1 MTPILLDMQAFG
13 PYLHQTKIDFTGL
26 GTDSLFLIT
35 GATGGG
41 KTSILDA
48 MSFALYCRAT
58 GGRRSWEEMRC
69 DSASDDV
76 STFVEFQ
83 FRLGGEVYRFV
94 RSRRVHFVRGSGR
107 REFRE
112 EHYCKVLQWDPDFQ
126 RDMWREL
133 ESGSESQVRRYAEK
147 LLGLTAEQFSQVI
160 VLPQGDFLRLLRASS
175 REKAE
180 MLRTLFS
187 MTEWVKIQNALG
199 EQSKALEKQLS
210 EADAA
215 RDAVLRQE
223 GEETLSGLRE
233 KALRLEEEEK
243 TLEEQAR
250 TAGEALQKA
259 EQTLAARREL
269 TRVRLTARQERENLS
284 RWEEEG
290 KKAEAALAEQKA
302 AMEEVPHLREES
314 RKEAARAARL
324 EEELQQAQT
333 LAQVG
338 DRLRETEKALQTARA
353 GVEQSQKARQ
363 EIVGRLE
370 TGEAFMKEVLA
381 AVEKLPALR
390 EREANLARGE
400 QAYQEWDAAREK
412 ARRQEKEVDTQ
423 KAACARLAVT
433 ARSLTESLSRQEALF
448 RADRAAFLAAG
459 LEEGEPCPVCGS
471 RNHPAPACPGE
482 GAMEKGELEEL
493 RRQENQARQAVSA
506 GEGKLRA
513 LEAQWE
519 QAKAESAQR
528 ETQAAAFGPREELA
542 RQRQSLAKE
551 LAEVQAMAGK
561 RAAAQKRL
569 DALQQELESARK
581 QGEEALGRQKSLS
594 ARLEEQQAR
603 QKELLSRW
611 QGEAPKPDSLRRE
624 WEQAQA
630 RSRTSSEKADALEKD
645 WASLQSRAAGARAS
659 REEARLRWEQA
670 EADCRQREA
679 AWQGEIPPEEAVSQQ
694 YQEAKARLDG
704 LNRGRGEKS
713 QQKKSSAQAVK
724 RLEALEEEFSG
735 LQKQYCQAAR
745 LYKLLSGS
753 NPRRV
758 PMDKYVLSIML
769 EEILACANR
778 FLTRFSRD
786 RYTLWRSQER
796 AAHNAYGGLDLVV
809 LDGMTGH
816 ERSVDTLSGGEQF
829 LASLSLALGLSETV
843 QNQSGCVELEA
854 LFIDEGFGSLDQETL
869 DTAMK
874 ALAMLHQ
881 GGRTIGIISHV
892 SELRSRIGNRI
903 EVSRLPD
910 GSADA
915 KVVAAE

>member
-1 MTPILLDMQAFG
+1 
-13 PYLHQTKIDFTGL
+13 
-26 GTDSLFLIT
+26 
-35 GATGGG
+35 
-41 KTSILDA
+41 

-83 FRLGGEVYRFV
+83 FQLGGEVYRFV

-112 EHYCKVLQWDPDFQ
+112 EHYCKILQWDPDFQ

-243 TLEEQAR
+243 ALEEQAK
-250 TAGEALQKA
+250 TAGETLQKA

-333 LAQVG
+333 LAQVS
-338 DRLRETEKALQTARA
+338 DRLRETEKALQDARA
-353 GVEQSQKARQ
+353 GVEQSQKGPAGDCRPFGDRGSLYEGSAGGSGEAAGPPGAGGQ
-363 EIVGRLE
+363 FGPGRAGVSGVGRRPGKSPPAGKRGGYTEGRLRPAGRHRPE
-370 TGEAFMKEVLA
+370 PHGKPVPGRKPCSGRTGLPFWRQGWKKGSPVRCAVPGTIPRRLA
-381 AVEKLPALR
+381 R
-390 EREANLARGE
+390 ER
-400 QAYQEWDAAREK
+400 
-412 ARRQEKEVDTQ
+412 
-423 KAACARLAVT
+423 
-433 ARSLTESLSRQEALF
+433 
-448 RADRAAFLAAG
+448 
-459 LEEGEPCPVCGS
+459 
-471 RNHPAPACPGE
+471 

-513 LEAQWE
+513 LETQWE
-519 QAKAESAQR
+519 QAKGEAAQR

-542 RQRQSLAKE
+542 RKRQSLAKE
-551 LAEVQAMAGK
+551 LAEVQAIAGK

-569 DALQQELESARK
+569 DALQQELESARR

-786 RYTLWRSQER
+786 PLYPVAQPGAGRPQCLRR
-796 AAHNAYGGLDLVV
+796 A
-809 LDGMTGH
+809 
-816 ERSVDTLSGGEQF
+816 
-829 LASLSLALGLSETV
+829 
-843 QNQSGCVELEA
+843 
-854 LFIDEGFGSLDQETL
+854 GFGGAGRHDRPRAVCGHPLRRGAVPGLPLPGVGPFGDGAEPVRL
-869 DTAMK
+869 RGA
-874 ALAMLHQ
+874 
-881 GGRTIGIISHV
+881 GGPVYRRG
-892 SELRSRIGNRI
+892 L
-903 EVSRLPD
+903 RLPGPGD
-910 GSADA
+910 IGHRHEGPGHAPSGRAHHRHYLPRQ
-915 KVVAAE
+915 

>member
-13 PYLHQTKIDFTGL
+13 PYLHQTKIDFTEL

-83 FRLGGEVYRFV
+83 FQLGGEVYRFV

-112 EHYCKVLQWDPDFQ
+112 EHYCKILQWDPDFQ

-243 TLEEQAR
+243 ALEEQAK
-250 TAGEALQKA
+250 TAGETLQKA

-333 LAQVG
+333 LAQVS
-338 DRLRETEKALQTARA
+338 DRLRETEKALQDARA

-513 LEAQWE
+513 LETQWE
-519 QAKAESAQR
+519 QAKGEAAQR
-528 ETQAAAFGPREELA
+528 ETQAAALRPSGGAGPEAAEP
-542 RQRQSLAKE
+542 RQRAGRSAGHSR
-551 LAEVQAMAGK
+551 QAGRCPRSGWTLCSRSWNLPEGRGK
-561 RAAAQKRL
+561 RHWAVKRASPPGWKSSRPVKRSFCPGGRERL
-569 DALQQELESARK
+569 PSRTPCAGNGSRLRPVPGLLRKRRTPWKKTGLPCKAGQPGPERPGKRPVSAGNRPK
-581 QGEEALGRQKSLS
+581 RIAVSGKLPGRGK
-594 ARLEEQQAR
+594 
-603 QKELLSRW
+603 
-611 QGEAPKPDSLRRE
+611 SLRRK
-624 WEQAQA
+624 
-630 RSRTSSEKADALEKD
+630 RFPSSI
-645 WASLQSRAAGARAS
+645 RR
-659 REEARLRWEQA
+659 
-670 EADCRQREA
+670 
-679 AWQGEIPPEEAVSQQ
+679 
-694 YQEAKARLDG
+694 
-704 LNRGRGEKS
+704 
-713 QQKKSSAQAVK
+713 
-724 RLEALEEEFSG
+724 
-735 LQKQYCQAAR
+735 
-745 LYKLLSGS
+745 
-753 NPRRV
+753 PR
-758 PMDKYVLSIML
+758 PG
-769 EEILACANR
+769 
-778 FLTRFSRD
+778 
-786 RYTLWRSQER
+786 W
-796 AAHNAYGGLDLVV
+796 
-809 LDGMTGH
+809 
-816 ERSVDTLSGGEQF
+816 
-829 LASLSLALGLSETV
+829 
-843 QNQSGCVELEA
+843 
-854 LFIDEGFGSLDQETL
+854 
-869 DTAMK
+869 TA
-874 ALAMLHQ
+874 
-881 GGRTIGIISHV
+881 
-892 SELRSRIGNRI
+892 
-903 EVSRLPD
+903 
-910 GSADA
+910 
-915 KVVAAE
+915 

>member
-1 MTPILLDMQAFG
+1 
-13 PYLHQTKIDFTGL
+13 
-26 GTDSLFLIT
+26 
-35 GATGGG
+35 
-41 KTSILDA
+41 
-48 MSFALYCRAT
+48 
-58 GGRRSWEEMRC
+58 
-69 DSASDDV
+69 
-76 STFVEFQ
+76 
-83 FRLGGEVYRFV
+83 
-94 RSRRVHFVRGSGR
+94 
-107 REFRE
+107 
-112 EHYCKVLQWDPDFQ
+112 
-126 RDMWREL
+126 
-133 ESGSESQVRRYAEK
+133 
-147 LLGLTAEQFSQVI
+147 
-160 VLPQGDFLRLLRASS
+160 
-175 REKAE
+175 
-180 MLRTLFS
+180 
-187 MTEWVKIQNALG
+187 
-199 EQSKALEKQLS
+199 
-210 EADAA
+210 
-215 RDAVLRQE
+215 
-223 GEETLSGLRE
+223 
-233 KALRLEEEEK
+233 
-243 TLEEQAR
+243 
-250 TAGEALQKA
+250 
-259 EQTLAARREL
+259 
-269 TRVRLTARQERENLS
+269 
-284 RWEEEG
+284 
-290 KKAEAALAEQKA
+290 
-302 AMEEVPHLREES
+302 
-314 RKEAARAARL
+314 
-324 EEELQQAQT
+324 
-333 LAQVG
+333 
-338 DRLRETEKALQTARA
+338 
-353 GVEQSQKARQ
+353 
-363 EIVGRLE
+363 
-370 TGEAFMKEVLA
+370 
-381 AVEKLPALR
+381 
-390 EREANLARGE
+390 
-400 QAYQEWDAAREK
+400 
-412 ARRQEKEVDTQ
+412 
-423 KAACARLAVT
+423 
-433 ARSLTESLSRQEALF
+433 
-448 RADRAAFLAAG
+448 
-459 LEEGEPCPVCGS
+459 
-471 RNHPAPACPGE
+471 
-482 GAMEKGELEEL
+482 MEKGELEEL

-551 LAEVQAMAGK
+551 LAEVQVIAGK

-569 DALQQELESARK
+569 DALQQELEAARK

-679 AWQGEIPPEEAVSQQ
+679 DWQGEIPPEEAVSQQ
-694 YQEAKARLDG
+694 YQEAKAWLDD

-735 LQKQYCQAAR
+735 LQKQYYQAAR

-769 EEILACANR
+769 EEVLTCANR

-915 KVVAAE
+915 KVIAAE